1 MYICSLMAISLIERD
16 KKAVWHPY
24 TPQKSMPEPIP
35 IVKGDGAYIIDENG
49 KAYLDA
55 ISSWWVTIH
64 GHANKYIAEK
74 IYEQAKTLEQVIFA
88 GFTHEP
94 AVQLAERLLT
104 ILPGDFAKIFYSD
117 NGSTAVEVGV
127 KMALQYWWN
136 KGNTKRN
143 KILALNHSYHG
154 DTFGTMS
161 LSNRSVFT
169 LAFQDKLFD
178 VIFTDA
184 PTKDS
189 PLYDGPWDE
198 IACFIYEPLLQGVGS
213 MNIYDAG
220 ALNNLLQQCH
230 AHEVICIADEVMT
243 GFGRTGKLFAS
254 LYVEEKPDI
263 ICLSKGITGGTMALG
278 VTACTGKIHSAYVDE
293 DRRKTFFH
301 GHSFT
306 ANPLACAAALASM
319 DLLLQA
325 DCQSQ
330 IARISSQQQQFIQ
343 LLKADARFTN
353 RVKNVRAIG
362 TIMAFEIE
370 SGRDGYLNTIGMEV
384 TRKSLERGVYLRTLG
399 NTVYVMPPY
408 CMTAEQLSKVHHT
421 IIHILETID

>member
-1 MYICSLMAISLIERD
+1 MATSLIERD

-184 PTKDS
+184 PTKDA

-213 MNIYDAG
+213 MNIYDAA
-220 ALNNLLQQCH
+220 ALNKLLQQCH
-230 AHEVICIADEVMT
+230 AHNVICIADEVMT

-263 ICLSKGITGGTMALG
+263 VCLSKGLTGGTMALG
-278 VTACTGKIHSAYVDE
+278 VTACTEKIHSAYVDD

-319 DLLLQA
+319 DLLLHA
-325 DCQSQ
+325 NCQSQ
-330 IARISSQQQQFIQ
+330 IESITHQQQQFVQQ
-343 LLKADARFTN
+343 LKGDARFTT

-370 SGRDGYLNTIGMEV
+370 SGRDGYLNTIGMDV
-384 TRKSLERGVYLRTLG
+384 TRKALEQGVYLRTLG
-399 NTVYVMPPY
+399 NTVYIMPPY
-408 CMTAEQLSKVHHT
+408 CITAEELGKVHHT